1 MKLVVS
7 SNGDL
12 ELPAAET
19 CALDNEDDDEQCDRV
34 HFKQKGKFFTKLKNL
49 ATNRKVCGRGMVG
62 VASGWSQ
69 IKRAES
75 GEKGGAKYTI
85 LLANSSYFTA
95 ITTSI
100 F

>member
-49 ATNRKVCGRGMVG
+49 ATNRKVCSIMWEWQV
-62 VASGWSQ
+62 
-69 IKRAES
+69 
-75 GEKGGAKYTI
+75 GGAK
-85 LLANSSYFTA
+85 
-95 ITTSI
+95 
-100 F
+100 

>member
-49 ATNRKVCGRGMVG
+49 ATNRKVCSGRGL
-62 VASGWSQ
+62 GWV
-69 IKRAES
+69 
-75 GEKGGAKYTI
+75 GGAK
-85 LLANSSYFTA
+85 
-95 ITTSI
+95 
-100 F
+100 

>member
-1 MKLVVS
+1 MDCRHLLIVSTSGSRLEYKYMKLVVS

-49 ATNRKVCGRGMVG
+49 ATNRKV
-62 VASGWSQ
+62 
-69 IKRAES
+69 
-75 GEKGGAKYTI
+75 
-85 LLANSSYFTA
+85 
-95 ITTSI
+95 
-100 F
+100 